1 MDNKLK
7 LDVGK
12 WKNMADIASGSDTA
26 VKSSINMINWAAE
39 FTKKIVTITFI
50 IFVISNFF
58 VMAIILGEYMTIGTV
73 EYLDTLITEIHTTF
87 RDVIGGYIVKAAM
100 ENVSKIGFSVLS
112 EYLEARYDIKNL
124 NTDNSEDSF
133 DGDDSNFTYNPS
145 MTDDPM
151 ARSSMEDEE
160 TTDTTNNDTKD
171 NNSENSE
178 NNENSTPTT
187 TTIPE
192 EDAGGVDHN
201 IEAILENDD
210 TSSKD
215 IKEEKDNGNS

>member
-58 VMAIILGEYMTIGTV
+58 VMAIILGEYLTIGTV

-112 EYLEARYDIKNL
+112 EYLEARYDIKNI

-151 ARSSMEDEE
+151 VRSAMEDEE
-160 TTDTTNNDTKD
+160 TTDTTNDTTED
-171 NNSENSE
+171 NITE
-178 NNENSTPTT
+178 TT

-192 EDAGGVDHN
+192 ENSGVDHN
-201 IEAILENDD
+201 IESILKNDN
-210 TSSKD
+210 SKD
-215 IKEEKDNGNS
+215 AKEVKDNGNS